1 LEQEPDLN
9 LIITCARH
17 FEEETSEEIRRVL
30 LELGDHEPKVTITNM
45 PGILTAITSLNTIN
59 TIEKIRDKIIDEP
72 WSIRYC
78 FRIIPI
84 QSSCQTNLREI
95 VDKIQNMTYVLKP
108 QESYRITIE
117 KRNAK
122 ISSNEII
129 SEIAKNIPNKVCL
142 DDPDWIILIEII
154 GNETG
159 VSVLRDNMILSVEK
173 VKRSLSE

>member
-1 LEQEPDLN
+1 MN

-30 LELGDHEPKVTITNM
+30 MELGDQEPKITITSM
-45 PGILTAITSLNTIN
+45 PGILTARTSLDPIN
-59 TIEKIRDKIIDEP
+59 TVEKIREKIIDEP

-84 QSSCQTNLREI
+84 QSSCQTNLIEI
-95 VDKIQNMTYVLKP
+95 VDKIQDMIGILKP
-108 QESYRITIE
+108 HESYRITIE

-142 DDPDWIILIEII
+142 DDPNWIILIEII
-154 GNETG
+154 GDETG
-159 VSVLRDNMILSVEK
+159 VSILRNNTILSVEK

>member
-1 LEQEPDLN
+1 LN

-30 LELGDHEPKVTITNM
+30 MELGDQEPKITITSM
-45 PGILTAITSLNTIN
+45 PGILTARTSLDPIN
-59 TIEKIRDKIIDEP
+59 TVEKIREKIIDEP

-84 QSSCQTNLREI
+84 QSSCQTNLIEI
-95 VDKIQNMTYVLKP
+95 VDKIQDMIGILKP
-108 QESYRITIE
+108 HESYRITIE

-142 DDPDWIILIEII
+142 DDPNWIILIEII
-154 GNETG
+154 GDETG
-159 VSVLRDNMILSVEK
+159 VSILRNNTILSVEK